1 MSSGDKILNR
11 ISLDCDERISQIG
24 AETDE
29 KCAQIMAQA
38 KLDADKISAEIAD
51 RAQSKVKQMQAASK
65 SRCDLETR
73 NAFLKRRREE
83 IDKTY
88 SEILNK
94 MKNLPDEDYFE
105 LIYTFAKKLNGMSG
119 VVLLNE
125 KDMNRLPKNFLARL
139 EKCGV
144 KAELSKAPC
153 DIESGFILKC
163 GDIEENMD
171 FSAILS
177 EKRDAI
183 EDFTNRQFECETMS
197 LVGI

>member
-119 VVLLNE
+119 VVLLNK

-139 EKCGV
+139 EECGV
-144 KAELSKAPC
+144 KAELSKMPC

-183 EDFTNRQFECETMS
+183 EDFINQELFKA
-197 LVGI
+197 

>member
-51 RAQSKVKQMQAASK
+51 KAQSKVKQMQAASK

-105 LIYTFAKKLNGMSG
+105 LIYTFAKKLSGMSG
-119 VVLLNE
+119 VVLLNK
-125 KDMNRLPKNFLARL
+125 KDMNRLPKDFLAKL

-177 EKRDAI
+177 EKRDII
-183 EDFTNRQFECETMS
+183 EDFINQELFKA
-197 LVGI
+197 

>member
-183 EDFTNRQFECETMS
+183 EDFINQELFKA
-197 LVGI
+197 

>member
-38 KLDADKISAEIAD
+38 KLDANKISAEIAD

-125 KDMNRLPKNFLARL
+125 KDMNRLPKDFLTRL

-144 KAELSKAPC
+144 KAELSKMPC

-183 EDFTNRQFECETMS
+183 EDFINQELFKA
-197 LVGI
+197 

>member
-11 ISLDCDERISQIG
+11 ISLDCDERISKIG

-125 KDMNRLPKNFLARL
+125 RDMNRLPKDFLARL
-139 EKCGV
+139 EECGV

-183 EDFTNRQFECETMS
+183 EDFINQELFKA
-197 LVGI
+197 

>member
-119 VVLLNE
+119 VVLLNK
-125 KDMNRLPKNFLARL
+125 KDMNRLPKDFLARL

-144 KAELSKAPC
+144 KAELSKMPC

-177 EKRDAI
+177 EKRDII
-183 EDFTNRQFECETMS
+183 EDFINQELFKA
-197 LVGI
+197 

>member
-51 RAQSKVKQMQAASK
+51 KAQSKVKQMQAASK

-105 LIYTFAKKLNGMSG
+105 LIYTFAKKLSGMSG

-125 KDMNRLPKNFLARL
+125 KDMNRLPKDFIARL

-144 KAELSKAPC
+144 KAELSKTPC
-153 DIESGFILKC
+153 DIKSGFILKC

-183 EDFTNRQFECETMS
+183 EDFINQELFKA
-197 LVGI
+197 

>member
-11 ISLDCDERISQIG
+11 ISLDCDERISKIG

-119 VVLLNE
+119 VVLLNK
-125 KDMNRLPKNFLARL
+125 KDMNRLPKDFLARL
-139 EKCGV
+139 EECGV
-144 KAELSKAPC
+144 KAELSKTPC
-153 DIESGFILKC
+153 DI
-163 GDIEENMD
+163 
-171 FSAILS
+171 
-177 EKRDAI
+177 
-183 EDFTNRQFECETMS
+183 
-197 LVGI
+197 

>member
-11 ISLDCDERISQIG
+11 ISLDCDERISKIN
-24 AETDE
+24 AEADE

-51 RAQSKVKQMQAASK
+51 KAQSKVKQMQAASK

-94 MKNLPDEDYFE
+94 MENLPDEDYFE
-105 LIYTFAKKLNGMSG
+105 LIYTFAKKLSGMSG
-119 VVLLNE
+119 VVLLNK

-177 EKRDAI
+177 EKRDII
-183 EDFTNRQFECETMS
+183 EDFINQELFKA
-197 LVGI
+197 

>member
-119 VVLLNE
+119 FVLLNE
-125 KDMNRLPKNFLARL
+125 KDMNRLPKDFLARL

-144 KAELSKAPC
+144 KAELSKTPC
-153 DIESGFILKC
+153 DIKSGFILKC

-183 EDFTNRQFECETMS
+183 EDFINQELFKA
-197 LVGI
+197 

>member
-119 VVLLNE
+119 VVLLNK
-125 KDMNRLPKNFLARL
+125 KDMNRLPKDFLARL

-144 KAELSKAPC
+144 KAELSKMPC

-183 EDFTNRQFECETMS
+183 EDFINQELFKA
-197 LVGI
+197 

>member
-11 ISLDCDERISQIG
+11 ISLDCDERISKIG

-125 KDMNRLPKNFLARL
+125 KDMNRLPKDFIARL

-144 KAELSKAPC
+144 KAELSKMPC

-183 EDFTNRQFECETMS
+183 EDFINQELFKA
-197 LVGI
+197 

>member
-144 KAELSKAPC
+144 KAELSKKPC

-183 EDFTNRQFECETMS
+183 EDFINQELFKA
-197 LVGI
+197 

>member
-51 RAQSKVKQMQAASK
+51 RAQVKQMQAASK

-125 KDMNRLPKNFLARL
+125 KDMNRLPKDFLARL
-139 EKCGV
+139 EECGV
-144 KAELSKAPC
+144 KAELSKTPC

-183 EDFTNRQFECETMS
+183 EDFINQELFKA
-197 LVGI
+197 

>member
-38 KLDADKISAEIAD
+38 KLDANKISAEIAD

-119 VVLLNE
+119 VVLLNK
-125 KDMNRLPKNFLARL
+125 KDMNRLPKDFLARL
-139 EKCGV
+139 EECGV
-144 KAELSKAPC
+144 KAELSKTPY

-183 EDFTNRQFECETMS
+183 EDFINQELFKA
-197 LVGI
+197 

>member
-125 KDMNRLPKNFLARL
+125 KDMNRLPKDFLARL

-144 KAELSKAPC
+144 KAELSKMPC

-183 EDFTNRQFECETMS
+183 EDFINQELFKA
-197 LVGI
+197 

>member
-11 ISLDCDERISQIG
+11 ISLDCDERISKIG

-88 SEILNK
+88 SEILNR

-119 VVLLNE
+119 VVLLNK
-125 KDMNRLPKNFLARL
+125 KDMNRLPKDFLARL

-144 KAELSKAPC
+144 KAELSKMPC

-183 EDFTNRQFECETMS
+183 EDFINQELFKA
-197 LVGI
+197 

>member
-11 ISLDCDERISQIG
+11 ISLDCDERISKIN

-125 KDMNRLPKNFLARL
+125 KDMNRLPKDFLTRL

-144 KAELSKAPC
+144 KAELSKMPC

-183 EDFTNRQFECETMS
+183 EDFINQELFKA
-197 LVGI
+197 

>member
-105 LIYTFAKKLNGMSG
+105 LIYTFAKKLSGMSG
-119 VVLLNE
+119 VVLLNK

-139 EKCGV
+139 EECGV
-144 KAELSKAPC
+144 KAELSKMPC

-183 EDFTNRQFECETMS
+183 EDFINQELFKA
-197 LVGI
+197 

>member
-11 ISLDCDERISQIG
+11 ISLDCDERISKIG

-38 KLDADKISAEIAD
+38 KFDADKISAEIAD

-105 LIYTFAKKLNGMSG
+105 LIYTFAKS
-119 VVLLNE
+119 
-125 KDMNRLPKNFLARL
+125 
-139 EKCGV
+139 
-144 KAELSKAPC
+144 
-153 DIESGFILKC
+153 
-163 GDIEENMD
+163 
-171 FSAILS
+171 
-177 EKRDAI
+177 
-183 EDFTNRQFECETMS
+183 
-197 LVGI
+197 

>member
-11 ISLDCDERISQIG
+11 ISLDCDERISKIN

-51 RAQSKVKQMQAASK
+51 KAQSKVKQMQAASK

-94 MKNLPDEDYFE
+94 MENLPDEDYFE
-105 LIYTFAKKLNGMSG
+105 LIYTFAKKLSGMSG
-119 VVLLNE
+119 VVLLNK

-139 EKCGV
+139 EECGV

-177 EKRDAI
+177 EKRDII
-183 EDFTNRQFECETMS
+183 EDFINQELFKA
-197 LVGI
+197 

>member
-144 KAELSKAPC
+144 KAELSKMPC

-183 EDFTNRQFECETMS
+183 EDFINQELFKA
-197 LVGI
+197 

>member
-125 KDMNRLPKNFLARL
+125 KDMQSFQKRRVTLKADLFLNAVTLKKTWTSRQSCPKS
-139 EKCGV
+139 V
-144 KAELSKAPC
+144 TLSR
-153 DIESGFILKC
+153 IL
-163 GDIEENMD
+163 
-171 FSAILS
+171 
-177 EKRDAI
+177 
-183 EDFTNRQFECETMS
+183 
-197 LVGI
+197 

>member
-11 ISLDCDERISQIG
+11 ISLDCDERISKIG

-105 LIYTFAKKLNGMSG
+105 LIYTFAKKLSGMSG
-119 VVLLNE
+119 VVLS
-125 KDMNRLPKNFLARL
+125 KDFLARL
-139 EKCGV
+139 EECGV
-144 KAELSKAPC
+144 KAELSKTPC

-183 EDFTNRQFECETMS
+183 EDFINQELFKA
-197 LVGI
+197 

>member
-105 LIYTFAKKLNGMSG
+105 LIYTFAKKLSGMSG

-125 KDMNRLPKNFLARL
+125 KDMNRLPKDFLARL
-139 EKCGV
+139 EECGV
-144 KAELSKAPC
+144 KAELSKMPC

-177 EKRDAI
+177 EKRDII
-183 EDFTNRQFECETMS
+183 EDFINQELFKA
-197 LVGI
+197 

>member
-24 AETDE
+24 AETNE

-105 LIYTFAKKLNGMSG
+105 LIYTFAKKLNGMNG

-125 KDMNRLPKNFLARL
+125 KDMNRLPKDFLARL
-139 EKCGV
+139 EECGV
-144 KAELSKAPC
+144 KAELSKTPC
-153 DIESGFILKC
+153 DIESGFIFKC

-183 EDFTNRQFECETMS
+183 EDFINQELFKA
-197 LVGI
+197 

>member
-11 ISLDCDERISQIG
+11 ISLDCDERISKIN

-51 RAQSKVKQMQAASK
+51 KAQSKVKQMQAASK

-94 MKNLPDEDYFE
+94 MEYLPDEDYFE
-105 LIYTFAKKLNGMSG
+105 LIYTFAKKLSGMSG
-119 VVLLNE
+119 VVLLNK

-139 EKCGV
+139 EECGV

-177 EKRDAI
+177 EKRDII
-183 EDFTNRQFECETMS
+183 EDFINQELFKA
-197 LVGI
+197 

>member
-105 LIYTFAKKLNGMSG
+105 LIYTFAKKLSGMSG
-119 VVLLNE
+119 VVLLNK
-125 KDMNRLPKNFLARL
+125 KDMNRLPKNFLAGL

-144 KAELSKAPC
+144 KAELSKTPF

-183 EDFTNRQFECETMS
+183 EDFINQELFKA
-197 LVGI
+197 

>member
-94 MKNLPDEDYFE
+94 MKNLHDEDYFE

-125 KDMNRLPKNFLARL
+125 KDMNRLPKDFLARL

-183 EDFTNRQFECETMS
+183 EDFINQELFKA
-197 LVGI
+197 

>member
-119 VVLLNE
+119 VVLLNK

-183 EDFTNRQFECETMS
+183 EDFINQELFKA
-197 LVGI
+197 

>member
-38 KLDADKISAEIAD
+38 KLDADKISAEITD

-125 KDMNRLPKNFLARL
+125 KDMNRLPKDFLARL
-139 EKCGV
+139 EECGV
-144 KAELSKAPC
+144 KAELAKTPC

-183 EDFTNRQFECETMS
+183 EDFINQELFKA
-197 LVGI
+197 

>member
-11 ISLDCDERISQIG
+11 ISLDCDERISKIN

-51 RAQSKVKQMQAASK
+51 KAQSKVKQMQAASK

-94 MKNLPDEDYFE
+94 MENLPDEDYFE
-105 LIYTFAKKLNGMSG
+105 LIYTFAKKLSGMSG
-119 VVLLNE
+119 VVLLNK
-125 KDMNRLPKNFLARL
+125 KDMNRLPMNFLARL
-139 EKCGV
+139 EECGV

-183 EDFTNRQFECETMS
+183 EDFINQELFKA
-197 LVGI
+197 

>member
-11 ISLDCDERISQIG
+11 ISLDCDERISKIG

-119 VVLLNE
+119 VVLLNK
-125 KDMNRLPKNFLARL
+125 KDMNRLPKDFLARL
-139 EKCGV
+139 EECGV
-144 KAELSKAPC
+144 KAELSKTTC
-153 DIESGFILKC
+153 DIESGLILKC

-171 FSAILS
+171 FSAILA

-183 EDFTNRQFECETMS
+183 EDFINQELFKA
-197 LVGI
+197 

>member
-38 KLDADKISAEIAD
+38 KLDANKISAEIAD

-119 VVLLNE
+119 VVLLNK
-125 KDMNRLPKNFLARL
+125 KDMNRLPFLARL
-139 EKCGV
+139 EECGV
-144 KAELSKAPC
+144 KAELSKTPC

-183 EDFTNRQFECETMS
+183 EDFINQELFKA
-197 LVGI
+197 

>member
-11 ISLDCDERISQIG
+11 ISLDCDERISKIG

-139 EKCGV
+139 EECGV
-144 KAELSKAPC
+144 KAELSKMPC

-183 EDFTNRQFECETMS
+183 EDFINQELFKA
-197 LVGI
+197 

>member
-11 ISLDCDERISQIG
+11 ISLDCDERISKIG

-125 KDMNRLPKNFLARL
+125 KDMNRLPKDFLARL

-144 KAELSKAPC
+144 KAELSKIPC

-183 EDFTNRQFECETMS
+183 EDFINQELFKA
-197 LVGI
+197 